1 MSTLYDHH
9 SFKVVEA
16 SFREKDVVYFGM
28 LYHSLK
34 TCILLL
40 LVMYNRFCWLEG
52 FFHSYILIS
61 YQFLKDTWLLKTST
75 IIIFLFISHLIS
87 IKVCSMY
94 FEFQLLNLY
103 SFWVIVS
110 LSFFG

>member
-61 YQFLKDTWLLKTST
+61 YYFLSVSERYMAVKDLNYNY
-75 IIIFLFISHLIS
+75 IF
-87 IKVCSMY
+87 VY
-94 FEFQLLNLY
+94 F
-103 SFWVIVS
+103 SFN
-110 LSFFG
+110 FY